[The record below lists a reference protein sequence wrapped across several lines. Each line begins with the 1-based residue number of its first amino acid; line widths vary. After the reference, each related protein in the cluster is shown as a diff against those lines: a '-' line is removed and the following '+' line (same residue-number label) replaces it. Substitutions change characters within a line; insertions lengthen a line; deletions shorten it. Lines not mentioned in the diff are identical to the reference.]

1 MENILHRYLYHI
13 PCARMVGEFPK
24 RAETVKNLVRD
35 FDADGVIFQ
44 RMKFCDPWA
53 SDAHNLQ
60 LRMKEQN
67 IPMLVLDREYG
78 VTGSGQVKTRV
89 QAFLEKMGK

>member
-1 MENILHRYLYHI
+1 
-13 PCARMVGEFPK
+13 
-24 RAETVKNLVRD
+24 
-35 FDADGVIFQ
+35 
-44 RMKFCDPWA
+44 
-53 SDAHNLQ
+53 
-60 LRMKEQN
+60 MKEQN